1 MQKSYIF
8 LADGFEEI
16 EALAPLDILRRA
28 GMPVITVSISDS
40 LTVTG
45 AHGARVEADA
55 LFTDNDMSAA
65 EWLILP
71 GGMPGASNLAACKP
85 LTDLLVAQAARG
97 GKIAAICASPAL
109 VLAPLG
115 ILNGIDATCYPG
127 MATNSKL
134 IGWKEDEPVVST
146 NRVITAH
153 GPGASMLFGLTIA
166 AISTGQAHAHEI
178 GEAMMVYPRT
188 MNQYF

>member
-109 VLAPLG
+109 VLAPLD

>member
-166 AISTGQAHAHEI
+166 AISTGQTHAHEI

>member
-28 GMPVITVSISDS
+28 GMPVITVSMSDS

>member
-115 ILNGIDATCYPG
+115 ILNGINATCYPG

-134 IGWKEDEPVVST
+134 IGWREDEPVVST

>member
-115 ILNGIDATCYPG
+115 ILNGIDSTCYPG

>member
-28 GMPVITVSISDS
+28 GMPVYTVSISDTH
-40 LTVTG
+40 TVTG
-45 AHGARVEADA
+45 AHGARVEADLLMA
-55 LFTDNDMSAA
+55 DEDMSAA

-71 GGMPGASNLAACKP
+71 GGMPGATNLAACAP
-85 LTDLLVAQAARG
+85 LADLLKAQAARG
-97 GKIAAICASPAL
+97 GKIAAICASPAV

-115 ILNGIDATCYPG
+115 LLDGLDATCYPG
-127 MATNSKL
+127 MATASPL
-134 IGWKEDEPVVST
+134 IHWKEDEPVVST
-146 NRVITAH
+146 SRVITAH
-153 GPGASMLFGLTIA
+153 GPGASLIFGLTIA
-166 AISTGQAHAHEI
+166 AVSTGLAHAHEI

>member
-28 GMPVITVSISDS
+28 GMPVATVSIMNDR
-40 LTVTG
+40 TVTG
-45 AHGARVEADA
+45 AHGARVEADMMFA
-55 LFTDNDMSAA
+55 DEDMSAA

-71 GGMPGASNLAACKP
+71 GGMPGASNLAAYEP
-85 LTDLLVAQAARG
+85 LNALLKEQAQRG
-97 GKIAAICASPAL
+97 GKIAANCASPAI

-127 MATNSKL
+127 MATDSSL
-134 IGWKEDEPVVST
+134 INWKEDEPVVNT
-146 NRVITAH
+146 GTIITAH
-153 GPGASMLFGLTIA
+153 GPAASLLFGLTIA
-166 AISTGQAHAHEI
+166 AVSTGVDFAHEI
-178 GEAMMVYPRT
+178 GEAMMVYPRN

>member
-166 AISTGQAHAHEI
+166 AISTGQAHAYEI

>member
-115 ILNGIDATCYPG
+115 ILNGINATCYPG

-134 IGWKEDEPVVST
+134 IGWREDEPVVST

-166 AISTGQAHAHEI
+166 AISTGKAHAHEI

>member
-178 GEAMMVYPRT
+178 GEAMMVYPLT

>member
-16 EALAPLDILRRA
+16 EALEPLDILRRA

>member
-166 AISTGQAHAHEI
+166 AISTGQANAHEI

>member
-127 MATNSKL
+127 MATTSKL